1 MLRKRPRWLSNGPS
15 NVVPGVYETAARRRG
30 RLVVS
35 GATKAPEEFTTNL
48 PWLALNMA
56 CVTWP
61 ALRCQWPQYVAPPGA
76 VQRLQEEGMPRL
88 EAALPELTE
97 KLGVVQQGHAFAHEM
112 ERLQATEIRVTTLGE
127 TDYPE
132 ALRWIPEPPPVLYIW
147 GMLRHEDSLAVAV
160 VGSRKPSPY
169 GQLAAQRL
177 SAELAQYGFTVVS
190 GLARGVDS
198 LAHQGAL
205 QAGGRTIAVL
215 GSGINVVYPPEHCR
229 LYEAIRAQGAV
240 VSEFP
245 FDTKPDR
252 WNFPRR
258 NRIISGLTL
267 GTLVVEASD
276 QSGSLHTA
284 RHALEQ
290 GREVFAVP
298 GRIDVPSSS
307 GTNNL
312 IKRGAKLVET
322 IADIVEELPEAVR
335 LAVSQ
340 RRAASA
346 LADASQTVA
355 EFTAE
360 AARVLALVPH
370 EETHIE
376 AIIHTSQLPA
386 QAVTSILLTLEL
398 RGLVRQFPGTFFARC

>member
-1 MLRKRPRWLSNGPS
+1 M
-15 NVVPGVYETAARRRG
+15 
-30 RLVVS
+30 VS
-35 GATKAPEEFTTNL
+35 STTKAPEEFTTKL
-48 PWLALNMA
+48 PWLALNIA
-56 CVTWP
+56 CMTWP
-61 ALRCQWPQYVAPPGA
+61 ALRTQLAQYVAAPGA
-76 VQRLQEEGMPRL
+76 VQRLQEEGVSRL
-88 EAALPELTE
+88 EVVLPGLTE
-97 KLGVVQQGHAFAHEM
+97 KLGVVQQGRAFAREM
-112 ERLQATEIRVTTLGE
+112 ERLQTTEIRVTTLGE
-127 TDYPE
+127 ADYPE

-147 GMLRHEDSLAVAV
+147 GTLRYEDSLAVAV

-169 GQLAAQRL
+169 GQLVAQRL
-177 SAELAQYGFTVVS
+177 STELAQYGFAVVS

-215 GSGINVVYPPEHCR
+215 GSGINVVYPPEHRR
-229 LYEAIRAQGAV
+229 LYEAIHEQGAV

-298 GRIDVPSSS
+298 GRIDAPSSR

-312 IKRGAKLVET
+312 IKRGAKLVEG
-322 IADIVEELPEAVR
+322 IDDMLEEFPEAVR
-335 LAVSQ
+335 LAIRQ
-340 RRAASA
+340 RGPAPVPTDAAPMPTD
-346 LADASQTVA
+346 LTP
-355 EFTAE
+355 EE
-360 AARVLALVPH
+360 ARVLGLVPP

-376 AIIHTSQLPA
+376 AIIHASQLPA
-386 QAVTSILLTLEL
+386 QAVASILLTLEL
-398 RGLVRQFPGTFFARC
+398 RGLVRQFPGKLFVRC

>member
-1 MLRKRPRWLSNGPS
+1 MGSS
-15 NVVPGVYETAARRRG
+15 T
-30 RLVVS
+30 
-35 GATKAPEEFTTNL
+35 TTAPEAFTTKL

-61 ALRCQWPQYVAPPGA
+61 ALRTQLAQYVAAPGA
-76 VQRLQEEGMPRL
+76 VQRLQEAGLSPL
-88 EAALPELTE
+88 ETALPGLTE
-97 KLGVVQQGHAFAHEM
+97 KLGVVQQGRAFAREI
-112 ERLQATEIRVTTLGE
+112 ERLQATEVSLTTLE
-127 TDYPE
+127 EADYPE
-132 ALRWIPEPPPVLYIW
+132 TLRWIPEPPPVLYIW
-147 GMLRHEDSLAVAV
+147 GTLRHEDSLAVAV

-177 SAELAQYGFTVVS
+177 STALAQYGFTVVS

-198 LAHQGAL
+198 LAHHGAL

-215 GSGINVVYPPEHCR
+215 GSGINVVYPPEHRR
-229 LYEAIRAQGAV
+229 LYEAIRHQGAV

-258 NRIISGLTL
+258 NRIISGLAL

-298 GRIDVPSSS
+298 GRIDLPSSR

-312 IKRGAKLVET
+312 IKRGAKLVEG
-322 IADIVEELPEAVR
+322 IDDILEEFPAAVR
-335 LAVSQ
+335 LAMRQ
-340 RRAASA
+340 RGAV
-346 LADASQTVA
+346 LEPTDAPPKPTDLTPD
-355 EFTAE
+355 E
-360 AARVLALVPH
+360 ARVLGLVQS

-376 AIIHTSQLPA
+376 VIIHASQLPA
-386 QAVTSILLTLEL
+386 QAVASILLTLEL

>member
-1 MLRKRPRWLSNGPS
+1 M
-15 NVVPGVYETAARRRG
+15 
-30 RLVVS
+30 VS
-35 GATKAPEEFTTNL
+35 SAPQAPEELTTSL

-56 CVTWP
+56 CMTWP
-61 ALRCQWPQYVAPPGA
+61 ALRTQVAQHIAAPGA
-76 VQRLQEEGMPRL
+76 VQRLQEGGVPLL
-88 EAALPELTE
+88 EAAIPGLTE
-97 KLGVVQQGHAFAHEM
+97 KLEVVQQGHTFAHEI
-112 ERLQATEIRVTTLGE
+112 ERLQTTAIRVTTLGA

-147 GMLRHEDSLAVAV
+147 GTLRPEDSLAVAV

-177 SAELAQYGFTVVS
+177 STELAQYGFTIVS

-198 LAHQGAL
+198 LAHQRAL

-215 GSGINVVYPPEHCR
+215 GSGINVVYPPEHRR
-229 LYEAIRAQGAV
+229 LYDAIREQGAV

-298 GRIDVPSSS
+298 GRIDVPSSR

-312 IKRGAKLVET
+312 IKRGAKLVEG
-322 IADIVEELPEAVR
+322 IDDILEEFPEAVR
-335 LAVSQ
+335 RACRQ
-340 RRAASA
+340 RSTGPEPTNTAPMPTA
-346 LADASQTVA
+346 LTPD
-355 EFTAE
+355 E
-360 AARVLALVPH
+360 AQILALVPP

-376 AIIHTSQLPA
+376 TIIYASQLPA
-386 QAVTSILLTLEL
+386 QAVASILLTLEL
-398 RGLVRQFPGTFFARC
+398 RGLVRQFPGKFFVRC

>member
-1 MLRKRPRWLSNGPS
+1 M
-15 NVVPGVYETAARRRG
+15 
-30 RLVVS
+30 VS
-35 GATKAPEEFTTNL
+35 SALQASEEFITKL

-56 CVTWP
+56 YTTWP
-61 ALRCQWPQYVAPPGA
+61 ALRTQVAQYVVAPGT
-76 VQRLQEEGMPRL
+76 VQRLQEEGIPLL
-88 EAALPELTE
+88 EAAIPGLTE
-97 KLGVVQQGHAFAHEM
+97 KLEVVQQGQTFAREM
-112 ERLQATEIRVTTLGE
+112 ERLQATAIRVTTLGE

-132 ALRWIPEPPPVLYIW
+132 ALRWIPEPPPVLYIR
-147 GMLRHEDSLAVAV
+147 GTLQHEDSLAVAV

-177 SAELAQYGFTVVS
+177 STALAQYGFTVVS

-215 GSGINVVYPPEHCR
+215 GSGINVVYPPEHRR
-229 LYEAIRAQGAV
+229 LYEAIREQGAV

-298 GRIDVPSSS
+298 GRIDMPSSR

-312 IKRGAKLVET
+312 IKRGAKLVEG
-322 IADIVEELPEAVR
+322 IDDILEEFPAAVR
-335 LAVSQ
+335 RAFRQ
-340 RRAASA
+340 RSPEPGPTNAA
-346 LADASQTVA
+346 LMPTDLTPDEV
-355 EFTAE
+355 
-360 AARVLALVPH
+360 RILALVPP

-376 AIIHTSQLPA
+376 TIIHASQLPA
-386 QAVTSILLTLEL
+386 QAVASILLTLEL
-398 RGLVRQFPGTFFARC
+398 RGLVRQFPGTFFVRC

>member
-1 MLRKRPRWLSNGPS
+1 MGSS
-15 NVVPGVYETAARRRG
+15 
-30 RLVVS
+30 
-35 GATKAPEEFTTNL
+35 ATKAPEAFTTKL

-56 CVTWP
+56 CMTWP
-61 ALRCQWPQYVAPPGA
+61 ALRTQLAQYVAAPGA
-76 VQRLQEEGMPRL
+76 VQRLQEAGISPL
-88 EAALPELTE
+88 ETALPGLTE
-97 KLGVVQQGHAFAHEM
+97 KLGVVRQGRAFSREI
-112 ERLQATEIRVTTLGE
+112 ERLQATEISLTTLE
-127 TDYPE
+127 EADYPE
-132 ALRWIPEPPPVLYIW
+132 TLRWIPEPPPVLYIW
-147 GMLRHEDSLAVAV
+147 GTLRHEDSLAVAV

-177 SAELAQYGFTVVS
+177 STELAHYGFTVVS

-198 LAHQGAL
+198 LAHHGAL

-215 GSGINVVYPPEHCR
+215 GSGINVVYPPEHRR
-229 LYEAIRAQGAV
+229 LYEAIRNQGAV

-258 NRIISGLTL
+258 NRIISGLAL

-298 GRIDVPSSS
+298 GRIDAPSSR

-312 IKRGAKLVET
+312 IKRGAKLVEG
-322 IADIVEELPEAVR
+322 IDDILDEFPAALR
-335 LAVSQ
+335 LAMRQ
-340 RRAASA
+340 RDTAPGPT
-346 LADASQTVA
+346 DAPPMPMDLTPA
-355 EFTAE
+355 EV
-360 AARVLALVPH
+360 RVLGLVPS

-376 AIIHTSQLPA
+376 AIIYASQLPA
-386 QAVTSILLTLEL
+386 QAVASILLTLEL

>member
-1 MLRKRPRWLSNGPS
+1 
-15 NVVPGVYETAARRRG
+15 
-30 RLVVS
+30 VVS
-35 GATKAPEEFTTNL
+35 SATRAPEEFKTKL

-56 CVTWP
+56 CATWP
-61 ALRCQWPQYVAPPGA
+61 VLRTQLAQYMATPGA
-76 VQRLQEEGMPRL
+76 VQRLQEEGMPLL
-88 EAALPELTE
+88 EAALPGLTE
-97 KLGVVQQGHAFAHEM
+97 KLGVMQQGHVFAREL
-112 ERLQATEIRVTTLGE
+112 ERLQASEVRVTTLGE
-127 TDYPE
+127 ADYPE

-147 GMLRHEDSLAVAV
+147 GTLRHEDSLAVAV

-177 SAELAQYGFTVVS
+177 SAELAQYGFTVIS

-198 LAHQGAL
+198 LAHQGTL

-215 GSGINVVYPPEHCR
+215 GSGINVVYPPEHRR
-229 LYEAIRAQGAV
+229 LYEAIRDQGAV

-258 NRIISGLTL
+258 NRIISGLAL

-298 GRIDVPSSS
+298 GRIDVLSSR

-312 IKRGAKLVET
+312 IKRGAKLVEG
-322 IADIVEELPEAVR
+322 IADILEEFPAAVR
-335 LAVSQ
+335 LAVRQ
-340 RRAASA
+340 RG
-346 LADASQTVA
+346 TVPVPTDTPQMPTDLMPD
-355 EFTAE
+355 E
-360 AARVLALVPH
+360 ARVLRLVPP
-370 EETHIE
+370 EETNIE
-376 AIIHTSQLPA
+376 TIIHASQLPA
-386 QAVTSILLTLEL
+386 QAVASILLTLEL
-398 RGLVRQFPGTFFARC
+398 RGLVRQFPGKFFARCG

>member
-1 MLRKRPRWLSNGPS
+1 
-15 NVVPGVYETAARRRG
+15 
-30 RLVVS
+30 VVS
-35 GATKAPEEFTTNL
+35 SAMQAPEEFTTKL

-56 CVTWP
+56 CMTWP
-61 ALRCQWPQYVAPPGA
+61 ALRTQLAQYVAAPGA
-76 VQRLQEEGMPRL
+76 VHRLREDGVPLL
-88 EAALPELTE
+88 EAALPGLTE
-97 KLGVVQQGHAFAHEM
+97 KLRVVQQGRAFAHEM
-112 ERLQATEIRVTTLGE
+112 ERLQAAEIRVTTLGE
-127 TDYPE
+127 ADYPE

-147 GMLRHEDSLAVAV
+147 GTLQHADSLAVAV

-177 SAELAQYGFTVVS
+177 SAELAQCGFTVVS

-198 LAHQGAL
+198 LAHKGAL

-215 GSGINVVYPPEHCR
+215 GSGINVVYPPEHRR
-229 LYEAIRAQGAV
+229 LYEAIRERGAV

-267 GTLVVEASD
+267 GTLVIEASD

-298 GRIDVPSSS
+298 GRIDAPSSR

-312 IKRGAKLVET
+312 IKRGAKLVEGLD
-322 IADIVEELPEAVR
+322 DILEEFPEAAR
-335 LAVSQ
+335 LAVRQ
-340 RRAASA
+340 RG
-346 LADASQTVA
+346 
-355 EFTAE
+355 TAPVRMDTPQMPTDLTPDE
-360 AARVLALVPH
+360 AQVLGLVPP

-376 AIIHTSQLPA
+376 AIIHASQLPA
-386 QAVTSILLTLEL
+386 QAVASILLTLEL
-398 RGLVRQFPGTFFARC
+398 RGLVRQFPGKLFVRC

>member
-35 GATKAPEEFTTNL
+35 GATKAPEEFTTKL

-61 ALRCQWPQYVAPPGA
+61 ALRTQLAQYVATPGA

-88 EAALPELTE
+88 EAVLPGLTE
-97 KLGVVQQGHAFAHEM
+97 KLGVVQQGHAFAREM
-112 ERLQATEIRVTTLGE
+112 ECLQATEIRVTTLGE
-127 TDYPE
+127 ADYPE

-147 GMLRHEDSLAVAV
+147 GTLGHEDSLAVAV

-215 GSGINVVYPPEHCR
+215 GSGINVVYPPEHRR
-229 LYEAIRAQGAV
+229 LYEAIRDQGAV
-240 VSEFP
+240 VTEFP

-298 GRIDVPSSS
+298 GRIDVPNSR

-312 IKRGAKLVET
+312 IKRGAKLVEG
-322 IADIVEELPEAVR
+322 IDDLLEEFPEAVR
-335 LAVSQ
+335 LAVRQ
-340 RRAASA
+340 RGTASVPT
-346 LADASQTVA
+346 DAPQMPTDL
-355 EFTAE
+355 TPDE
-360 AARVLALVPH
+360 AQVLGLVPH

-376 AIIHTSQLPA
+376 AIIHTNQLPA

>member
-1 MLRKRPRWLSNGPS
+1 
-15 NVVPGVYETAARRRG
+15 
-30 RLVVS
+30 
-35 GATKAPEEFTTNL
+35 
-48 PWLALNMA
+48 
-56 CVTWP
+56 
-61 ALRCQWPQYVAPPGA
+61 
-76 VQRLQEEGMPRL
+76 
-88 EAALPELTE
+88 
-97 KLGVVQQGHAFAHEM
+97 M
-112 ERLQATEIRVTTLGE
+112 ERLQTTAIRVTTLGE

-147 GMLRHEDSLAVAV
+147 GTLQHEDSLAVAV

-177 SAELAQYGFTVVS
+177 STALAQYGFTVVS

-215 GSGINVVYPPEHCR
+215 GSGINVVYPPEHRR
-229 LYEAIRAQGAV
+229 LYEAIREQGAV

-298 GRIDVPSSS
+298 GRIDMPSSR

-312 IKRGAKLVET
+312 IKRGAKLVEG
-322 IADIVEELPEAVR
+322 IDDILEEFPAAVR
-335 LAVSQ
+335 RAFRQ
-340 RRAASA
+340 RSPEPGPTNAA
-346 LADASQTVA
+346 LMPTDLTPDEV
-355 EFTAE
+355 
-360 AARVLALVPH
+360 RILALVPP

-376 AIIHTSQLPA
+376 AIIHASQLPA
-386 QAVTSILLTLEL
+386 QAVASILLTLEL
-398 RGLVRQFPGTFFARC
+398 RGLVRQFPGKFFVRC

>member
-1 MLRKRPRWLSNGPS
+1 
-15 NVVPGVYETAARRRG
+15 
-30 RLVVS
+30 
-35 GATKAPEEFTTNL
+35 
-48 PWLALNMA
+48 MA

-61 ALRCQWPQYVAPPGA
+61 ALRTQLAQYVAAPGA
-76 VQRLQEEGMPRL
+76 VQRLQEEGIPRL
-88 EAALPELTE
+88 EAALPGLTE
-97 KLGVVQQGHAFAHEM
+97 KLGVVQQGRAFAREM

-127 TDYPE
+127 ADYPE

-147 GMLRHEDSLAVAV
+147 GTLRHEDSLAVAV

-177 SAELAQYGFTVVS
+177 SAELARYGFTIVS

-215 GSGINVVYPPEHCR
+215 GSGINVVYPPEHRR
-229 LYEAIRAQGAV
+229 LYEAIRDHGAV

-298 GRIDVPSSS
+298 GRIDVPSSR

-312 IKRGAKLVET
+312 IKRGAKLVEGLD
-322 IADIVEELPEAVR
+322 DILEEFPEAVR
-335 LAVSQ
+335 LAVRQ
-340 RRAASA
+340 RSTAPVPMDA
-346 LADASQTVA
+346 LQMPTDLTPD
-355 EFTAE
+355 E
-360 AARVLALVPH
+360 ARVLGLVPP

-376 AIIHTSQLPA
+376 AIIHASQLPA
-386 QAVTSILLTLEL
+386 QAVASILLTLEL
-398 RGLVRQFPGTFFARC
+398 RGLVRQFPGTFFVRC

>member
-1 MLRKRPRWLSNGPS
+1 
-15 NVVPGVYETAARRRG
+15 
-30 RLVVS
+30 
-35 GATKAPEEFTTNL
+35 
-48 PWLALNMA
+48 
-56 CVTWP
+56 
-61 ALRCQWPQYVAPPGA
+61 
-76 VQRLQEEGMPRL
+76 
-88 EAALPELTE
+88 
-97 KLGVVQQGHAFAHEM
+97 
-112 ERLQATEIRVTTLGE
+112 
-127 TDYPE
+127 
-132 ALRWIPEPPPVLYIW
+132 
-147 GMLRHEDSLAVAV
+147 VAV

-169 GQLAAQRL
+169 GQLVAQRL

-215 GSGINVVYPPEHCR
+215 GSGINVVYPPEHRR
-229 LYEAIRAQGAV
+229 LYEAIRNQGAV

-298 GRIDVPSSS
+298 GRIDVPSSR

-312 IKRGAKLVET
+312 IKRGAKLVEG
-322 IADIVEELPEAVR
+322 IDDLLEEFPETVR
-335 LAVSQ
+335 LAVRQ
-340 RRAASA
+340 RGTVSVPT
-346 LADASQTVA
+346 DAPQMPTDL
-355 EFTAE
+355 TPDE
-360 AARVLALVPH
+360 AQILGLVPH

-386 QAVTSILLTLEL
+386 QAVASILLTLEL